1 MSKTRAVI
9 PGSFDPITYGHLD
22 IIERSADRF
31 DEIHVCV
38 LKNSSKGGTFD
49 SEERMALIEESV
61 KHLPNIQVHH
71 FNGLLELRLTSMN
84 KKLNSNIE
92 TMYMMTSANYSFIS
106 SSIVK
111 EVAAYQA
118 DISPFVP
125 PHVERALKKKFNV

>member
-49 SEERMALIEESV
+49 SEERMTLIEESV

-71 FNGLLELRLTSMN
+71 FNGCLLYTSP
-84 KKLNSNIE
+84 
-92 TMYMMTSANYSFIS
+92 
-106 SSIVK
+106 
-111 EVAAYQA
+111 
-118 DISPFVP
+118 SP
-125 PHVERALKKKFNV
+125 RD